1 MCRKL
6 ASVDIKKGK
15 KADNLYLL
23 GARDYERGLSINLD
37 NFKGF

>member
-1 MCRKL
+1 MCSKS
-6 ASVDIKKGK
+6 ASINIKKGK

-23 GARDYERGLSINLD
+23 GARDYERGLSVNLD